1 MPRNKARRSVVP
13 LGCVDHGALLRALV
27 RDAVLVAA
35 DDFTSYDVS
44 YPEFLKY
51 FNSCGPL
58 TNHHLIIATNFAYG
72 WMPTIL
78 DFASR
83 EFEKGVA
90 YLEIAKAGGKL
101 SIAELTTLAKIVNN
115 STVGASK
122 LLHFASPSAYA
133 ILDSRV
139 AKYLRARIES
149 GDRAAEQYLAYN
161 DCMRELSDSREA
173 VEVAGKMSDRVGY
186 DVGQMR
192 ALELVMFHAGELA
205 GHIWAT

>member
-1 MPRNKARRSVVP
+1 MP

-115 STVGASK
+115 STCW
-122 LLHFASPSAYA
+122 
-133 ILDSRV
+133 
-139 AKYLRARIES
+139 RIE
-149 GDRAAEQYLAYN
+149 AASFCVTLGLCDFGFAG
-161 DCMRELSDSREA
+161 CKVSSRENRKRRSSCRA
-173 VEVAGKMSDRVGY
+173 VSRI
-186 DVGQMR
+186 QR
-192 ALELVMFHAGELA
+192 LHAGVV
-205 GHIWAT
+205 GFTRGR

>member
-1 MPRNKARRSVVP
+1 
-13 LGCVDHGALLRALV
+13 
-27 RDAVLVAA
+27 
-35 DDFTSYDVS
+35 
-44 YPEFLKY
+44 
-51 FNSCGPL
+51 
-58 TNHHLIIATNFAYG
+58 
-72 WMPTIL
+72 MPTIL

-139 AKYLRARIES
+139 ASIFARESKAAIELPS
-149 GDRAAEQYLAYN
+149 SISHTTTACGSCRIHERPLKSQE
-161 DCMRELSDSREA
+161 R
-173 VEVAGKMSDRVGY
+173 
-186 DVGQMR
+186 
-192 ALELVMFHAGELA
+192 
-205 GHIWAT
+205 